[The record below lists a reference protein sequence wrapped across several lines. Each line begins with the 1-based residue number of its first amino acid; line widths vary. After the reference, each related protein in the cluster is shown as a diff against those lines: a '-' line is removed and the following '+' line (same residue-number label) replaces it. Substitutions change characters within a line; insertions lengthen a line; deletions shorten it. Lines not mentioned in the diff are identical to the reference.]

1 MPQCLRSR
9 IVWLGNDPHTWIPD
23 IQGARRDA
31 ILDTEALAIH
41 IVQPAPPEM
50 PPFIAG
56 HIILVQQPMTG
67 FKSIVASVCDSAS
80 LGMLQ
85 PQHATMCPQVLLYS
99 TLIGLVNRD
108 RDCQRPHVD
117 CAAWLADEALVV
129 NWPLPVLNGHSAI
142 VALHTHVLPMP
153 EGTDTSQ
160 NAILSR
166 PSGWGCIGSKPNV
179 HTDGDDAIF
188 VHQKQLRPDP
198 PQPHPRA
205 ERDLELPLLPSLT
218 QSKSLEPRPAVVL
231 CLDAVIPEDQP
242 THHGQPWLSVSI
254 VVVWRGSMAIS
265 NQGWRPMPPPCTPWR
280 AASPNCCILAPSR
293 SATCA
298 AASQWK
304 LYPLFGWF
312 IQWPACRMECSDH

>member
-1 MPQCLRSR
+1 MCIPICSGNGFRTDSKTGSSSSQGSSQKRRVSTSHWCQSPPMELSVTLHLVSMPRALLTQALQWCFMERCRLCGSLCNFPYCNQLGRHRQCPLKHGSLIMYACPNAAR
-9 IVWLGNDPHTWIPD
+9 IVWLGNDSDPHTWIPD

-129 NWPLPVLNGHSAI
+129 N
-142 VALHTHVLPMP
+142 
-153 EGTDTSQ
+153 
-160 NAILSR
+160 
-166 PSGWGCIGSKPNV
+166 
-179 HTDGDDAIF
+179 
-188 VHQKQLRPDP
+188 
-198 PQPHPRA
+198 
-205 ERDLELPLLPSLT
+205 
-218 QSKSLEPRPAVVL
+218 
-231 CLDAVIPEDQP
+231 
-242 THHGQPWLSVSI
+242 
-254 VVVWRGSMAIS
+254 
-265 NQGWRPMPPPCTPWR
+265 
-280 AASPNCCILAPSR
+280 
-293 SATCA
+293 
-298 AASQWK
+298 
-304 LYPLFGWF
+304 
-312 IQWPACRMECSDH
+312 